1 MWIPPEQHKVVGSVL
16 AAARK
21 HHGLTQVEMAQRLDK
36 PQSFVSAYEQGQRRV
51 DVLELIEI
59 AKAMGENASDLFAS
73 ICAKI

>member
-21 HHGLTQVEMAQRLDK
+21 RHGLTQVDMAQRLGK

-59 AKAMGENASDLFAS
+59 AKAIGEDVADLFAA
-73 ICAKI
+73 ICAKT